1 MSSST
6 KIWVIPKGMILGVG
20 VAIAALVILLAIILL
35 SGSKDETPS
44 YKPTSSGVV
53 ASENISAN
61 TSSDSQNGTA
71 VVSTDTS
78 HSSQNGAAVVSTDT
92 SHSSQN
98 GAAVVSTDTSHSSQ
112 SVSADVSADTA
123 LYTPGVYTS
132 SIWLDN
138 SPVSVKVTV
147 DENNIN
153 GIDLSYTDEAITTMY
168 PMLGSCFNELA
179 AEVCNKNSTK
189 NITYSTENR
198 YTAAVILK
206 GIEASLDKALK

>member
-61 TSSDSQNGTA
+61 TSNDSQNGTA

-78 HSSQNGAAVVSTDT
+78 HSSQIVS
-92 SHSSQN
+92 
-98 GAAVVSTDTSHSSQ
+98 VE
-112 SVSADVSADTA
+112 VSADTA

-179 AEVCNKNSTK
+179 AEVCSKNSTK

>member
-35 SGSKDETPS
+35 SGSKEETPS

-53 ASENISAN
+53 ASENISA
-61 TSSDSQNGTA
+61 DS
-71 VVSTDTS
+71 
-78 HSSQNGAAVVSTDT
+78 SSQIVS
-92 SHSSQN
+92 
-98 GAAVVSTDTSHSSQ
+98 AE
-112 SVSADVSADTA
+112 VSADAA

-179 AEVCNKNSTK
+179 AEVCSKNSTK

>member
-1 MSSST
+1 
-6 KIWVIPKGMILGVG
+6 MILGIG

-35 SGSKDETPS
+35 SGSKEETPS
-44 YKPTSSGVV
+44 YKPTASGMV
-53 ASENISAN
+53 ASENISTDSN
-61 TSSDSQNGTA
+61 SQNGAT

-78 HSSQNGAAVVSTDT
+78 NNSQNVSD
-92 SHSSQN
+92 
-98 GAAVVSTDTSHSSQ
+98 A
-112 SVSADVSADTA
+112 A

-179 AEVCNKNSTK
+179 AEVCSKNSTK

-198 YTAAVILK
+198 YTATVILK

>member
-20 VAIAALVILLAIILL
+20 VAIAALVILLALILL
-35 SGSKDETPS
+35 SGSKEETPS

-53 ASENISAN
+53 ASENISA
-61 TSSDSQNGTA
+61 DS
-71 VVSTDTS
+71 
-78 HSSQNGAAVVSTDT
+78 SSQIVS
-92 SHSSQN
+92 
-98 GAAVVSTDTSHSSQ
+98 AE
-112 SVSADVSADTA
+112 VSADAA

-179 AEVCNKNSTK
+179 AEVCSKNSTK

>member
-35 SGSKDETPS
+35 SGSKEETPS

-53 ASENISAN
+53 ASENISA
-61 TSSDSQNGTA
+61 DS
-71 VVSTDTS
+71 
-78 HSSQNGAAVVSTDT
+78 SSQI
-92 SHSSQN
+92 
-98 GAAVVSTDTSHSSQ
+98 
-112 SVSADVSADTA
+112 VSAEISADAA

-179 AEVCNKNSTK
+179 AEVCSKNSTK

>member
-1 MSSST
+1 MGFEFKRYSLSYSPSHSHIHNNTYKTTLFRGYHMSSST

-53 ASENISAN
+53 ASENISA
-61 TSSDSQNGTA
+61 DS
-71 VVSTDTS
+71 
-78 HSSQNGAAVVSTDT
+78 SSQI
-92 SHSSQN
+92 
-98 GAAVVSTDTSHSSQ
+98 
-112 SVSADVSADTA
+112 VSAEISADAA

-179 AEVCNKNSTK
+179 AEVCSKNSTK

>member
-1 MSSST
+1 
-6 KIWVIPKGMILGVG
+6 

-35 SGSKDETPS
+35 SGSKEETPS

-61 TSSDSQNGTA
+61 TSNGSQN
-71 VVSTDTS
+71 
-78 HSSQNGAAVVSTDT
+78 
-92 SHSSQN
+92 
-98 GAAVVSTDTSHSSQ
+98 
-112 SVSADVSADTA
+112 VSADASSGTSSSQIVSTEVSADAA

-179 AEVCNKNSTK
+179 AEVCSKNSTK

>member
-1 MSSST
+1 
-6 KIWVIPKGMILGVG
+6 MILGVG

-35 SGSKDETPS
+35 SGSKEETPS

-53 ASENISAN
+53 ASENISA
-61 TSSDSQNGTA
+61 DS
-71 VVSTDTS
+71 
-78 HSSQNGAAVVSTDT
+78 SSQIVS
-92 SHSSQN
+92 
-98 GAAVVSTDTSHSSQ
+98 AE
-112 SVSADVSADTA
+112 VSADAA

-179 AEVCNKNSTK
+179 AEVCSKNSTK

>member
-53 ASENISAN
+53 ASENISV
-61 TSSDSQNGTA
+61 DSN
-71 VVSTDTS
+71 
-78 HSSQNGAAVVSTDT
+78 SQI
-92 SHSSQN
+92 
-98 GAAVVSTDTSHSSQ
+98 
-112 SVSADVSADTA
+112 VSAEISADAA

-179 AEVCNKNSTK
+179 AEVCSKNSTK

>member
-35 SGSKDETPS
+35 SGSKKETPS

-53 ASENISAN
+53 ASENISV
-61 TSSDSQNGTA
+61 DSN
-71 VVSTDTS
+71 
-78 HSSQNGAAVVSTDT
+78 SQI
-92 SHSSQN
+92 
-98 GAAVVSTDTSHSSQ
+98 
-112 SVSADVSADTA
+112 VSAEISADAA

-179 AEVCNKNSTK
+179 AEVCSKNSTK